1 MKSIY
6 SIVGMRFHNAETF
19 VAGLR
24 AGEYLRLKREPDN
37 AHDPFAIQVWVGER
51 LVGYVKATEGRM
63 LANEMDSYAQTE
75 IPARLAFAGRYPHA
89 EVG

>member
-6 SIVGMRFHNAETF
+6 SIVGMKFHDAEKF

-24 AGEYLRLKREPDN
+24 EGQYLRLKREPDN
-37 AHDPFAIQVWVGER
+37 AVDPLAIQVFVDER
-51 LVGYVKATEGRM
+51 LVGYLKATEGNM
-63 LANEMDSYAQTE
+63 LANEMDSYAQIE
-75 IPARLAFAGRYPHA
+75 IPARLAFSGRYPHA

>member
-6 SIVGMRFHNAETF
+6 SIVGMKFHNAEKF
-19 VAGLR
+19 LGSQR
-24 AGEYLRLKREPDN
+24 AGEYLRLIREPDN
-37 AHDPFAIQVWVGER
+37 PHDPFAIKVLVGER
-51 LVGYVKATEGRM
+51 TVGYVKATEAKL
-63 LANEMDSYAQTE
+63 LANEMDSYHQTE